1 VLRAAKR
8 LLLKVHLR
16 FLDCLHRGLQDL
28 SQFDLRCKLLDI
40 VNWLRLLVCYHF
52 HTAKLPY
59 LHENLRQPSM
69 HLHLYEDLLWD
80 RLRHLVLVN
89 SNVLLRVNLMGKA
102 FLSRLQIMDLVL
114 SRRLGL
120 LLNNNQALMVSLKEY
135 SSNNVQVLLNLL
147 HLLIKVGL
155 RHQAALEEPPEQRL
169 EVLLLRKL

>member
-1 VLRAAKR
+1 
-8 LLLKVHLR
+8 
-16 FLDCLHRGLQDL
+16 
-28 SQFDLRCKLLDI
+28 
-40 VNWLRLLVCYHF
+40 
-52 HTAKLPY
+52 
-59 LHENLRQPSM
+59 M

-89 SNVLLRVNLMGKA
+89 SNVLLRVNLMGKV

>member
-1 VLRAAKR
+1 
-8 LLLKVHLR
+8 
-16 FLDCLHRGLQDL
+16 
-28 SQFDLRCKLLDI
+28 
-40 VNWLRLLVCYHF
+40 
-52 HTAKLPY
+52 
-59 LHENLRQPSM
+59 M

-89 SNVLLRVNLMGKA
+89 SNVLLRVNLMDKA

-114 SRRLGL
+114 SRLLGL

-135 SSNNVQVLLNLL
+135 SSNNVQVLLNRR
-147 HLLIKVGL
+147 LLIKVGL

>member
-1 VLRAAKR
+1 
-8 LLLKVHLR
+8 
-16 FLDCLHRGLQDL
+16 
-28 SQFDLRCKLLDI
+28 
-40 VNWLRLLVCYHF
+40 
-52 HTAKLPY
+52 
-59 LHENLRQPSM
+59 M

-89 SNVLLRVNLMGKA
+89 SNVLLRVNLMDKA

-135 SSNNVQVLLNLL
+135 NSSNNVQVLLNLRR
-147 HLLIKVGL
+147 LLIKVGL

-169 EVLLLRKL
+169 EVLLLHQLAHPLCLLNIVSCKIIARQR